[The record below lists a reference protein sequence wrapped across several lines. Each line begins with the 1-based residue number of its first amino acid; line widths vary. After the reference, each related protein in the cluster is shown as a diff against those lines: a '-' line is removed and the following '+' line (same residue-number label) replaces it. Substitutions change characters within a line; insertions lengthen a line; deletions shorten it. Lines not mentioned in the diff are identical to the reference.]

1 MLPDFPKIKEKL
13 LDLFLFG
20 IKYIQHQN
28 APIVALTPKHI
39 IHEGNKSILVR
50 EETEIVNIPIKKF
63 SSELKFDIKELESLP
78 LKSVF
83 ERFQKMALDFATDQE
98 KYLIETLS
106 KELEKVGNVIN
117 NKGKPLDPELFLK
130 LIEKIQLD
138 FNPDGTPRFPYIFAG
153 EKLINKLKEILE
165 LFSKEPYKSKYE
177 ALLEKKKL
185 EYRDR
190 ESNRKLVD

>member
-1 MLPDFPKIKEKL
+1 MLPDFPEIKGKL

-20 IKYIQHQN
+20 IKYILHQN
-28 APIVALTPKHI
+28 APMVALTPKHI
-39 IHEGNKSILVR
+39 IHEGNKTILIR
-50 EETEIVNIPIKKF
+50 EETEIVDIPIKKF
-63 SSELKFDIKELESLP
+63 SSELKFDIKELESLS

-98 KYLIETLS
+98 KYLIETLN

-117 NKGKPLDPELFLK
+117 NKGQPLDPDLFLK

-138 FNPDGTPRFPYIFAG
+138 FNPDGTPKFPFIFAS
-153 EKLINKLKEILE
+153 EKLMNKLKEIFKL
-165 LFSKEPYKSKYE
+165 LSKEPYKSKFE
-177 ALLEKKKL
+177 GILEKKRL
-185 EYRDR
+185 EYHVR